1 VYQQKQVKHNVEH
14 TGGTRCDIAG
24 RERESGKVMLA
35 VEQRDGESG
44 CERRSERER
53 ECWAGPAIQ
62 WEEEEGAVQP
72 ALKKK
77 KMEEEE
83 EGAALIAEGKK
94 ERSNEVRVL
103 FSCVFWLFSA
113 NSK

>member
-1 VYQQKQVKHNVEH
+1 
-14 TGGTRCDIAG
+14 
-24 RERESGKVMLA
+24 
-35 VEQRDGESG
+35 
-44 CERRSERER
+44 
-53 ECWAGPAIQ
+53 
-62 WEEEEGAVQP
+62 VQP

-103 FSCVFWLFSA
+103 FSA